1 LTRQLGDD
9 AAKRDKQMQTLLKP
23 KVLEDRI
30 RQEIEQ
36 FTEVA
41 NIIEIEGTPI
51 YDRVVEAQS
60 TDALCKK
67 IKRAIEQNV
76 R

>member
-1 LTRQLGDD
+1 
-9 AAKRDKQMQTLLKP
+9 
-23 KVLEDRI
+23 VLEDRI
-30 RQEIEQ
+30 RQEIKE
-36 FTEVA
+36 FIEVA

-60 TDALCKK
+60 TDALYKK

-76 R
+76 RQLPKL

>member
-1 LTRQLGDD
+1 
-9 AAKRDKQMQTLLKP
+9 MQTLLKP

-36 FTEVA
+36 FIEVA
-41 NIIEIEGTPI
+41 NIIEIEETPI

-60 TDALCKK
+60 TDALYKK
-67 IKRAIEQNV
+67 IKRAIKQNV
-76 R
+76 RQLPKL